1 MKVHQAVAKALSANE
16 VDVIFGLMGD
26 ANMFMVD
33 SFIRDCKGKFVPA
46 ANEAGAMQM
55 ALGYALASGRPGICS
70 VTHGPALTNTLTGLI
85 EGVRG
90 RVPAVLISGDTPLSN
105 REHLQDV
112 AQREIALVAGAGF
125 EQMRAPSTVAE
136 DVARSLARAERERR
150 PIVLNVPVEF
160 DWEEA
165 ENFEPVRAYIPER
178 RAFVAQSPDIDNAVG
193 IIASARRPLIL
204 AGRGAVSPEA
214 RAALVLLAER
224 TGAPLATTLKGKD
237 LFEGE
242 VFNLGIC
249 GTLSNM
255 STTEMIMEAD
265 CLIAFGASLNKYTT
279 AHGGILKGKR
289 IIQINLEVEEVGK
302 NISVDAGL
310 VGDPAQVADLIR
322 HWLDEAEIPSSEWR
336 GQDMLERIEQDRAA
350 PAADLG
356 GDPGVVDFV
365 AALDRLESV
374 LPPDRVLVTDSGRFM
389 LEVFKRIRVP
399 DPRSLIVTHNFGS
412 IGLGVS
418 HAIGASFGAGGRPV
432 AAFCGDG
439 GFMNGGLAEF
449 NTAVRANADL
459 IVIVMNDGV
468 YGAEHYKF
476 TEKQMD
482 WTNISYDW
490 PDFAKVA
497 VSLGGDGITLADEK
511 DWPAVAAAI
520 EGRSRPLLI
529 DVKVNPDKVPCEF

>member
-1 MKVHQAVAKALSANE
+1 MKVHQAIAKALVANE

-33 SFIRDCKGKFVPA
+33 SYIRDCGGTFVPS
-46 ANEAGAMQM
+46 ANEAGAILM
-55 ALGYALASGRPGICS
+55 ALGYALTSGKPGICS

-90 RVPAVLISGDTPLSN
+90 RVPAVLICGDTPLSN

-112 AQREIALVAGAGF
+112 AQREVALVAGAGF
-125 EQMRAPSTVAE
+125 EQMRSPATVAE

-150 PIVLNVPVEF
+150 PILLNVPVEF
-160 DWEEA
+160 DWQEA
-165 ENFEPVRAYIPER
+165 ADFEPVRAYIPER
-178 RAFVAQSPDIDNAVG
+178 RAIVSESSDIDNAIG
-193 IIASARRPLIL
+193 IIASARRPLIV

-214 RAALVLLAER
+214 RAALVRLGER

-242 VFNLGIC
+242 AFNLGIC
-249 GTLSNM
+249 GTLSHAGA
-255 STTEMIMEAD
+255 TETIMEAD

-279 AHGGILKGKR
+279 ALGGFLKGKR
-289 IIQINLEVEEVGK
+289 VIQVNQEIEEVGK

-310 VGDPAQVADLIR
+310 VGDAAQVADLIR
-322 HWLDEAEIPSSEWR
+322 RWLDEAEIPSSQWR
-336 GQDMLERIEQDRAA
+336 GEEILERIERDRAMA
-350 PAADLG
+350 PSDLG
-356 GDPGVVDFV
+356 DEDGAVDFV
-365 AALDRLESV
+365 GALDRLEGA
-374 LPPDRVLVTDSGRFM
+374 LPQDRLLVTDSGRFM
-389 LEVFKRIRVP
+389 LELFKRVRVP
-399 DPRSLIVTHNFGS
+399 DPQSLVVTHNFGS

-418 HAIGASFGAGGRPV
+418 HAVGACFGAKGRPV
-432 AAFCGDG
+432 VAFCGDG

-449 NTAVRANADL
+449 NTAVRAGVDL
-459 IVIVMNDGV
+459 IVIVMNDGA

-497 VSLGGDGITLADEK
+497 VSLGGDGLRLASER
-511 DWPAVAAAI
+511 DWPAVATAI
-520 EGRSRPLLI
+520 AQRSRPLLI
-529 DVKVNPDKVPCEF
+529 DVKINPNKVPCEF